1 MSQVPPPSAADFPPP
16 SLDAW
21 RRLVEKDLKG
31 KPFSTLQSSLEGG
44 LSLQPLYTPQ
54 DAPSPVE
61 PPGVAPYVRGTHPL
75 GHTEGGW
82 TVCQEYAGT
91 DVATTAAALRDD
103 LERGAQGVWVL
114 LDAPHGVDV
123 KDQAA
128 MERLLAHVPL
138 ERTPVH
144 LEPARDVLTP
154 ASLLLQVAEALR
166 VPRTALRGS
175 LGIDPIGAMARAGAA
190 KVDVAGTLAR
200 AAPIVTSLL
209 KEAPGLR
216 ALLVSSRAW
225 ADAGATPVQELAWA
239 IATGVEYL
247 RELERAGVSAGD
259 AGRSMQFALS
269 VGGQFFPEIAR
280 LRAAR
285 LLWSKVVAAS
295 GGPPEAQAMV
305 LHARTASATKT
316 KRDPWVNIL
325 RATSESFAAVIGGAD
340 SVSTSPFDEPLGA
353 SDEQGRRLARNTQLI
368 LRDESSLN
376 RVADPAGGSYYLE
389 QLTGEIARAA
399 WAELQRIESLGGMT
413 RALVQGDVA
422 RVLAETVAARDKAV
436 RSRRLPMVGVS
447 EFPHLGETPV
457 HREPHPTPVSVA
469 VAEGGFAPL
478 RPVRMA
484 EAFESLRDASDRH
497 LGLSG
502 TRPRAFMVSLGTVA
516 EHTVRSMWVTNALAV
531 GGIETV
537 EQRDFP
543 DAAHAAQAF
552 VAAGTPL
559 AIISGPDTLYPDQVP
574 ALAQALKA
582 RGARAVAV
590 AGRPGDHEAA
600 FRAAGVDLFISAGA
614 DLFQLLKTLH
624 THLGVA

>member
-1 MSQVPPPSAADFPPP
+1 MSQVPPPSATDFPPP

-31 KPFSTLQSSLEGG
+31 KPFSSLQSSLEGG

-54 DAPSPVE
+54 DAPAPTE
-61 PPGVAPYVRGTHPL
+61 PPGVAPYVRGTLPL

-82 TVCQEYAGT
+82 TVCQEYAGPE
-91 DVATTAAALRDD
+91 VASTAEVLRND
-103 LERGAQGVWVL
+103 LERGGQGIWLL

-123 KDQAA
+123 KDADS
-128 MERLLAHVPL
+128 MRRLLAHVPL

-144 LEPARDVLTP
+144 LEPARDVLAP
-154 ASLLLQVAEALR
+154 ASLLLQVADALR
-166 VPRTALRGS
+166 VPRKALSGS

-200 AAPIVTSLL
+200 AAPLVTSLR

-247 RELERAGVSAGD
+247 RELERAGVSPSD
-259 AGRSMQFALS
+259 AARSMQFALS

-295 GGPPEAQAMV
+295 GGPPEAQAMS
-305 LHARTASATKT
+305 LHARTATGTKA

-325 RATSESFAAVIGGAD
+325 RATAESFAAVVAGAD
-340 SVSTSPFDEPLGA
+340 SVSTSPFDEPLGTP
-353 SDEQGRRLARNTQLI
+353 DEQSRRLARNTQLI

-389 QLTGEIARAA
+389 QLTGEVARAA
-399 WAELQRIESLGGMT
+399 WTELQRIEALGGMT
-413 RALVQGDVA
+413 RALVDGDVA

-447 EFPHLGETPV
+447 EFPHLGEAPV
-457 HREPHPTPVSVA
+457 QREPHPTPVK
-469 VAEGGFAPL
+469 AEGDFAPL

-497 LGLSG
+497 LALYG

-516 EHTVRSMWVTNALAV
+516 EHTTRSMWTTNALAV
-531 GGIETV
+531 GGIETD
-537 EQRDFP
+537 EHRDFT
-543 DAAHAAQAF
+543 DANHAAEAF
-552 VAAGTPL
+552 AKTGTLL
-559 AIISGPDTLYPDQVP
+559 AVISGPDTLYPDQVP
-574 ALAQALKA
+574 ALTQALKA
-582 RGARAVAV
+582 RGARAVVV

-600 FRAAGVDLFISAGA
+600 FRAAGVDLFIYAGA

-624 THLGVA
+624 QQLGVVA

>member
-1 MSQVPPPSAADFPPP
+1 MPQVPPPSPTDFPPP

-21 RRLVEKDLKG
+21 RKLVEKDLKG
-31 KPFSTLQSSLEGG
+31 KPFTSLQSNLEGG

-54 DAPSPVE
+54 DAPPPVE
-61 PPGVAPYVRGTHPL
+61 PPGVAPYVRGTQPL

-82 TVCQEYAGT
+82 TVCQEYAGP
-91 DVATTAAALRDD
+91 DAASTAEALRTD
-103 LERGAQGVWVL
+103 LERGGQGVWLL

-123 KDQAA
+123 KDAA
-128 MERLLAHVPL
+128 ALEQLLAHIPL
-138 ERTPVH
+138 DRTPVH
-144 LEPARDVLTP
+144 LEPARDVLAP
-154 ASLLLQVAEALR
+154 ARFFLQVADAKR
-166 VPRTALRGS
+166 VPRSALKGS
-175 LGIDPIGAMARAGAA
+175 LGIDPIGALARAGAA
-190 KVDVAGTLAR
+190 QVDVAGVLAQ
-200 AAPIVTSLL
+200 AAPVVTSLL

-247 RELERAGVSAGD
+247 RKLEQAGVAPAD
-259 AGRSMQFALS
+259 TARSVQFALS

-295 GGPPEAQAMV
+295 GGAPEAQAMS
-305 LHARTASATKT
+305 LHARTASGTKT

-325 RATSESFAAVIGGAD
+325 RATAESFAAVVAGAD
-340 SVSTSPFDEPLGA
+340 SVSTSPFDEALGTP
-353 SDEQGRRLARNTQLI
+353 DEQGRRLARNTQLI

-389 QLTGEIARAA
+389 QLTTEVARAA
-399 WAELQRIESLGGMT
+399 WTELQRIESLGGMT
-413 RALVQGDVA
+413 RALTGGDIA
-422 RVLAETVAARDKAV
+422 RALAESVAAREKAV
-436 RSRRLPMVGVS
+436 RSRRIPIVGVS
-447 EFPHLGETPV
+447 EFPHLTETPV
-457 HREPHPTPVSVA
+457 QREPHPTLTPVA
-469 VAEGGFAPL
+469 AEGGFAPL

-497 LGLSG
+497 LALYG
-502 TRPRAFMVSLGTVA
+502 TRPRAFMLSLGTVA
-516 EHTVRSMWVTNALAV
+516 EHTVRSMWITNALAV

-537 EQRDFP
+537 EHRDFT
-543 DAAHAAQAF
+543 DAAHAAEAF
-552 VAAGTPL
+552 ASSGTPL
-559 AIISGPDTLYPDQVP
+559 AVISGPDALYPEQVP
-574 ALAQALKA
+574 ALTQALKA

-590 AGRPGDHEAA
+590 AGRPGDQEAA

-624 THLGVA
+624 QHLGVA

>member
-1 MSQVPPPSAADFPPP
+1 MSREPLPIATEFPPP
-16 SLDAW
+16 SLDTW

-31 KPFSTLQSSLEGG
+31 KPFTSLQSSLEGG
-44 LSLQPLYTPQ
+44 LTLKPLYTSE

-82 TVCQEYAGT
+82 TICQEYAGP
-91 DVATTAAALRDD
+91 DVASTAEALRTD
-103 LERGAQGVWVL
+103 LERGAQGAWLL
-114 LDAPHGVDV
+114 LDAPHGIDV
-123 KDQAA
+123 RDAA
-128 MERLLAHVPL
+128 TLRRLLAHVPL

-144 LEPARDVLTP
+144 LEPARDVLAP
-154 ASLLLQVAEALR
+154 ASLLLEVADALR
-166 VPRTALRGS
+166 VPRQALKGS

-200 AAPIVTSLL
+200 AAPLVTSLRE
-209 KEAPGLR
+209 EAPGLR

-239 IATGVEYL
+239 MATGVEYL
-247 RELERAGVSAGD
+247 RELERAGVAPGD
-259 AGRSMQFALS
+259 AARSMQFALS

-295 GGPPEAQAMV
+295 GGPPESQALA

-325 RATSESFAAVIGGAD
+325 RATAESFAAVVAGAD
-340 SVSTSPFDEPLGA
+340 SVSTAPFDAPLGLP
-353 SDEQGRRLARNTQLI
+353 DEQGRRLARNTQLI

-389 QLTGEIARAA
+389 QLTTEVARAA

-422 RVLAETVAARDKAV
+422 RSLSEAVAARDKAV
-436 RSRRLPMVGVS
+436 RTRRLPVVGVS
-447 EFPHLGETPV
+447 EFPHLGEAPV
-457 HREPHPTPVSVA
+457 QREPSPTPAPAPS
-469 VAEGGFAPL
+469 EGFAPL
-478 RPVRMA
+478 RPVRVA
-484 EAFESLRDASDRH
+484 EAFEALRDASDRH
-497 LGLSG
+497 LAAHGA
-502 TRPRAFMVSLGTVA
+502 RPRAFMVSLGTLA
-516 EHTVRSMWVTNALAV
+516 EHTVRSTWIVNALAV
-531 GGIETV
+531 GGIEAD
-537 EQRDFP
+537 EHRDLA
-543 DAAHAAQAF
+543 DATRVAEAF
-552 VAAGTPL
+552 AKAGTPL
-559 AIISGPDTLYPDQVP
+559 AVISGPDALYPEQVP
-574 ALAQALKA
+574 ALARALKA
-582 RGARAVAV
+582 KGARTVAV

-600 FRAAGVDLFISAGA
+600 FREAGVDLFLYAGA

-624 THLGVA
+624 QQLGVA